1 MSDSELLKAINDIRE
16 NWQLQE
22 KIDKAEETLRKNK
35 MAQYAERARVAEG
48 QAEEILR
55 KAEEQAAILIQD
67 GRQQADNFLNTQ
79 EEEWKAKTEAWEQEV
94 LNKQNEI
101 DQKLSEAEKRESE
114 GYETGQ
120 TSGYDAGYKEGLDK
134 FQSMLTSLDDVI
146 DNIRAQEK
154 SIYEANLNH
163 MKDFM
168 KVYIEKVIGQLS
180 ASSTDAV
187 FHNIQT
193 ALLEVHRANHIKVVV
208 SSHDFEAINAVRDQ
222 FDGLFSPVK
231 RVELL
236 EDKNMSV
243 GGCLLETEL
252 GNVDATI
259 DSQMAL
265 LWLELTNDK

>member
-1 MSDSELLKAINDIRE
+1 MSDSELLKAINEIRE
-16 NWQLQE
+16 GWQLQE
-22 KIDKAEETLRKNK
+22 KIDKAEETLRQKK
-35 MAQYAERARVAEG
+35 MTQYAEQARKAEG
-48 QAEEILR
+48 QAEEILQ
-55 KAEEQAAILIQD
+55 KAKEQAAVLIQD
-67 GRQQADNFLNTQ
+67 GRQQANTFLTAQ
-79 EEEWKAKTEAWEQEV
+79 EEEWRTKTEAWDHEV
-94 LNKQNEI
+94 LTKQNEI
-101 DQKLSEAEKRESE
+101 DEKLSEAKQRESD
-114 GYETGQ
+114 GYESGQ
-120 TSGYDAGYKEGLDK
+120 ASGYEAGYKEGLDK
-134 FQSMLTSLDDVI
+134 FQGMLKSLDDVI

-154 SIYEANLNH
+154 SIYEANLQH

-180 ASSTDAV
+180 TSRIDAV
-187 FHNIQT
+187 FHNIKT

-265 LWLELTNDK
+265 LWLELSNDK